1 MVSRSFRGFSSF
13 RARVFWSVVP
23 IVVSFLVFQAWM
35 NAREHRRLITE
46 EFEKRGLAL
55 ASNLGFTSELG
66 AFSED
71 RQLLE
76 AAMKGA
82 LRDPDVAYVVIHGE
96 KGKVLASG
104 GREVAIAGS
113 GPETIPDKTYS
124 RQAEHGGQKFIEFRS
139 PIMSEQ
145 QQQNAEDLL
154 MGTKSRTGGQG
165 AKPIGGV
172 RLGLSLPSVA

>member
-1 MVSRSFRGFSSF
+1 MMVPRLFRGFRSF

-46 EFEKRGLAL
+46 EFEKRGRAM

-66 AFSED
+66 VFSED

-76 AAMKGA
+76 TAMKGI
-82 LRDPDVAYVVIHGE
+82 LLDPDVAYVVIHGE

-104 GREVAIAGS
+104 GRQVAVVGS
-113 GPETIPDKTYS
+113 GAEPIADKPFS
-124 RQAEHGGQKFIEFRS
+124 R
-139 PIMSEQ
+139 P
-145 QQQNAEDLL
+145 
-154 MGTKSRTGGQG
+154 
-165 AKPIGGV
+165 
-172 RLGLSLPSVA
+172 